1 MCVARLN
8 LTLTPL
14 VQLFAKKVYS
24 SLHPSQSHFL
34 VLKSIRKVTTT
45 QTIKNVYA
53 VGIAHALY
61 LYLLMRVSGARL
73 YRTVFGLVQRTYWL
87 DCWQYPVSHLLRGL
101 GTLHR
106 ESTDS
111 PTYYSVWKW
120 SNKQV
125 WHVKMA
131 GEFPESSDFKMST
144 RAVCP
149 IWVQPLSHRSHGG
162 DTMSCFS

>member
-1 MCVARLN
+1 MMCVARLN

-14 VQLFAKKVYS
+14 VQLFAKKVYY
-24 SLHPSQSHFL
+24 SLPPSQSHFL

-87 DCWQYPVSHLLRGL
+87 DC
-101 GTLHR
+101 
-106 ESTDS
+106 
-111 PTYYSVWKW
+111 
-120 SNKQV
+120 
-125 WHVKMA
+125 
-131 GEFPESSDFKMST
+131 
-144 RAVCP
+144 
-149 IWVQPLSHRSHGG
+149 
-162 DTMSCFS
+162 

>member
-1 MCVARLN
+1 MMCVARLN

-24 SLHPSQSHFL
+24 SLPPSLSHFL

-61 LYLLMRVSGARL
+61 LYLLIRVSGARL

-87 DCWQYPVSHLLRGL
+87 DC
-101 GTLHR
+101 
-106 ESTDS
+106 
-111 PTYYSVWKW
+111 
-120 SNKQV
+120 
-125 WHVKMA
+125 
-131 GEFPESSDFKMST
+131 
-144 RAVCP
+144 
-149 IWVQPLSHRSHGG
+149 
-162 DTMSCFS
+162 